1 MKAFFYLPLDFGFAG
16 TDQDD
21 DLPDAVAV
29 EEVIYDLESS
39 GIPVEDDEV
48 IRHYELVIAGIG
60 IFDEAGNV
68 VRDVTDNGACEG
80 DHADD
85 DYDEADDRDRG
96 ILRSDIFDDIGD
108 AACIKDH
115 AYRVEGGFEEPQ
127 FLSPCQRHL
136 AYDERRKEEEDDIK
150 EEYREK
156 DYLSRIFSKSDAE
169 PFADLSVHSC
179 HLAPLKSICI
189 L

>member
-1 MKAFFYLPLDFGFAG
+1 MKAFFYLPLDFGLAG

-80 DHADD
+80 DHSDD

-108 AACIKDH
+108 AACIKNRSGKGMPYIMAILDDVVT
-115 AYRVEGGFEEPQ
+115 AVTAIIIPEEPT
-127 FLSPCQRHL
+127 
-136 AYDERRKEEEDDIK
+136 
-150 EEYREK
+150 
-156 DYLSRIFSKSDAE
+156 E
-169 PFADLSVHSC
+169 PTA
-179 HLAPLKSICI
+179 
-189 L
+189 